1 MRLSIK
7 TKQVLGVTSIVALA
21 VVVLSAFYLG
31 SLARVRLEESEAR
44 GELLADA
51 IFHRA
56 QAVVRSG
63 EDPATAIGSDEGL
76 HSILESSLYAK
87 QLTYA
92 AIVDTNGVAIA
103 HSDTALVGDTMPTY
117 DDANALRQQGAV
129 ELIRAVYTPGGKIV
143 EIRRPLL
150 LSGKEFGS
158 IRVGVSTLLIRDDF
172 EKNLYLPLL
181 AAVAAVAGAIAIA
194 LLLAQVLLRPIHVIR
209 SGITRLGR
217 GEFGVMVDLPRD
229 DEFAELGQFFNAVSA
244 RLSADRAQTS
254 PQPMFNN
261 GDGQQTTEDAVAVFD
276 TQGVLL
282 FANDAMRES
291 LPRDPTAR
299 QRVEDLWPSSHPF
312 RVAVEDARTAKQPR
326 DPATVSMPSPGS
338 GERLVLAHQLEAPG
352 GRKIGVVLIAR
363 NLDYL
368 TQVRTTLSYSR
379 KLAALSRLSAGI
391 AHEVKNPLNA
401 TVIHLELLKQQLA
414 SPASERA
421 AVNDHVSIIAAQMRR
436 LDEVVQGFLRFIR
449 PEDLKLEVTSVG
461 ALVDAIQPI
470 VSAEAERSGVH
481 LVVDIPAGLPDIRVD
496 RGMMEQALLNIAIN
510 ACQAMPS
517 GGRLRLSGVVASGR
531 RVAIVCEDT
540 GLGIPPENLDKIFNL
555 YFTTKEGG
563 SGIGLSMVYRTVQ
576 LHDGELEVQSTLGH
590 GATFRVLLPQA

>member
-7 TKQVLGVTSIVALA
+7 AKQVAGVTTIVVLA
-21 VVVLSAFYLG
+21 VVVLSAYYLV
-31 SLARVRLEESEAR
+31 SLARVRLEESQAR

-51 IFHRA
+51 ILYRA

-63 EDPATAIGSDEGL
+63 EDPAVALASDDGL
-76 HSILESSLYAK
+76 HSTLELSLVAK

-92 AIVDTNGVAIA
+92 EIVDTSGRAIA
-103 HSDTALVGDTMPTY
+103 HSDNTLVGLLTADYEDVNQLLSHGPL
-117 DDANALRQQGAV
+117 A
-129 ELIRAVYTPGGKIV
+129 LIRAVYTPGGKIV
-143 EIRRPLL
+143 EIRKPLL
-150 LSGKEFGS
+150 LSGKDFGL

-172 EKNLYLPLL
+172 EKNLYVPLL
-181 AAVAAVAGAIAIA
+181 TAIAAVIGASFIA
-194 LLLAQVLLRPIHVIR
+194 LSLAQVLLRPIHVIR
-209 SGITRLGR
+209 SGISRLGR
-217 GEFGVMVDLPRD
+217 GEFGVMIDLPRD

-254 PQPMFNN
+254 PQPIFNHTN
-261 GDGQQTTEDAVAVFD
+261 GAHAEDAVAVFD
-276 TQGVLL
+276 MQGVLL
-282 FANDAMRES
+282 FANDAMRDS
-291 LPRDPTAR
+291 LPADPTTR
-299 QRVEDLWPSSHPF
+299 RRVEDLWPSSHPF
-312 RVAVEDARTAKQPR
+312 RVAVEDARASKQPP
-326 DPATVSMPSPGS
+326 DPATVSMPSPDS
-338 GERLVLAHQLEAPG
+338 GERLVLAHQLEVPG

-414 SPASERA
+414 SPASEPG
-421 AVNDHVSIIAAQMRR
+421 AVNDHVSVIAAQMRR

-449 PEDLKLEVTSVG
+449 PEDLKLEVVHVAS
-461 ALVDAIQPI
+461 LVESIHPI
-470 VSAEAERSGVH
+470 VAAEAERNGIQ
-481 LVVDIPAGLPDIRVD
+481 LVVDIPDELPDIRVD
-496 RGMMEQALLNIAIN
+496 RGMMEQALLNLAIN
-510 ACQAMPS
+510 ACQAMPN
-517 GGRLRLSGVVASGR
+517 GGRLRLAGAVASGR
-531 RVAIVCEDT
+531 RVAILCEDT
-540 GLGIPPENLDKIFNL
+540 GDGIPPEHLDKIFNL

-576 LHDGELEVQSTLGH
+576 LHDGELEVQSTPGH

>member
-31 SLARVRLEESEAR
+31 SLARVRLEESGAR
-44 GELLADA
+44 GGLLADA

-63 EDPATAIGSDEGL
+63 DDPATALGSDEGL

-92 AIVDTNGVAIA
+92 AIVDTQGIAIA
-103 HSDTALVGDTMPTY
+103 HSDAALVGELMPSY
-117 DDANALRQQGAV
+117 DDANELLAKGPV

-150 LSGKEFGS
+150 LSGKDFGS

-261 GDGQQTTEDAVAVFD
+261 GESRHTEDAVAVFD

-291 LPRDPTAR
+291 LPGDLAAR
-299 QRVEDLWPSSHPF
+299 RRVEDIWPSSHPF
-312 RVAVEDARTAKQPR
+312 RVAVEDARTAKEPR
-326 DPATVSMPSPGS
+326 DPATVSMPSPDS
-338 GERLVLAHQLEAPG
+338 GERLVLAQPLEAPG
-352 GRKIGVVLIAR
+352 ARKIGVVLIAR

-414 SPASERA
+414 SPSSEPS

-449 PEDLKLEVTSVG
+449 PEDLKLEVTSVA
-461 ALVDAIQPI
+461 ALVDGIQPI
-470 VSAEAERSGVH
+470 VSAEAERNAVH
-481 LVVDIPAGLPDIRVD
+481 LSIEIPAGLPDIRVD
-496 RGMMEQALLNIAIN
+496 RGMMEQALLNVAIN
-510 ACQAMPS
+510 ACQAMPN
-517 GGRLRLSGVVASGR
+517 GGRLRLAGAVASGR

-540 GLGIPPENLDKIFNL
+540 GHGIPPENLDKIFNL

-576 LHDGELEVQSTLGH
+576 LHDGELEVQSTPGR